1 MLINT
6 CPVENMPSLLN
17 YVKEAAILLQNE
29 YLDNMDYDSQ
39 IQCLGTYLL
48 LMDMARVD
56 VNNNNNNNKKKNN
69 NSRSKHERDEMR
81 LAILQSVLSV
91 YGNSQEICLGV
102 EPRLNLIK
110 NFVQLL
116 LEIEH
121 EELNVMI
128 FKSIEI
134 LATGYS
140 YTPKEAVKEAAN
152 VIVEI
157 FQNISSGS
165 NKHNLKDALK
175 LLKSFASLVGHLVEY
190 DNNYYDML
198 IEINIVSSFIYPLMD
213 ITWKENTSN
222 SKDDDDN
229 NINNNK
235 DNEFDMKNF
244 VNEIIENIVNETINM
259 KTNVIDVENNM
270 HEKNSLIDESFYKLF
285 YEGIFYLLTQ
295 FATRNNVLLDKL
307 LSPTCCN
314 LYRGSLSHH
323 FKTFM
328 IRKRKNL

>member
-1 MLINT
+1 
-6 CPVENMPSLLN
+6 
-17 YVKEAAILLQNE
+17 
-29 YLDNMDYDSQ
+29 
-39 IQCLGTYLL
+39 
-48 LMDMARVD
+48 
-56 VNNNNNNNKKKNN
+56 
-69 NSRSKHERDEMR
+69 MR

-190 DNNYYDML
+190 DNNYYAYLFRFADLDSCDDVLVVPLLPIIIAPSPPFSTLARSVAIRASPLWSTSKGML
-198 IEINIVSSFIYPLMD
+198 AS
-213 ITWKENTSN
+213 T
-222 SKDDDDN
+222 
-229 NINNNK
+229 
-235 DNEFDMKNF
+235 
-244 VNEIIENIVNETINM
+244 
-259 KTNVIDVENNM
+259 
-270 HEKNSLIDESFYKLF
+270 
-285 YEGIFYLLTQ
+285 
-295 FATRNNVLLDKL
+295 
-307 LSPTCCN
+307 
-314 LYRGSLSHH
+314 
-323 FKTFM
+323 
-328 IRKRKNL
+328 